1 MNKADPTV
9 ACLYQTQ
16 GTISQENIRS
26 KFLDY
31 QIADINIHPDIPLPT
46 TGYHPI
52 SIKISGKWYE
62 AVASIVTIPAKEND
76 KKVKVYIRNFEQQL
90 QACNVLLSWNNYVI
104 PSTKQK
110 QRNDA
115 LPVAISL

>member
-1 MNKADPTV
+1 MNNTNPTV

-16 GTISQENIRS
+16 GTITRENIRS

-31 QIADINIHPDIPLPT
+31 QIADVNIHPDILLPT

-52 SIKISGKWYE
+52 SIKVSGAWYE
-62 AVASIVTIPAKEND
+62 AVASIVTTPMEGNG
-76 KKVKVYIRNFEQQL
+76 KKVKVYIRNFEEQL
-90 QACNVLLSWNNYVI
+90 QACNVLLSWDNYVI

-110 QRNDA
+110 RTNEA
-115 LPVAISL
+115 LPTAMSL